1 MKETKRQIK
10 NKNKPEKEF
19 GFEQS
24 VKPDCQ
30 SQNVNHNTK
39 KVSLGPNT
47 NR

>member
-1 MKETKRQIK
+1 MKDEKRRNKGK
-10 NKNKPEKEF
+10 NAKEKQF
-19 GFEQS
+19 GFESS